1 MRHLLRVHTENCFT
15 KCGIN
20 QMGIF
25 LETIAVHHIIN
36 SRNGRAFINPIQHGG
51 QELSITLFNFKK
63 HWN

>member
-1 MRHLLRVHTENCFT
+1 MRHLLRVHTANCFT

-36 SRNGRAFINPIQHGG
+36 SRNGPAFINPIQHGG

>member
-1 MRHLLRVHTENCFT
+1 MRHLLRVDTENCFT

-51 QELSITLFNFKK
+51 QELSITQFNFKK
-63 HWN
+63 H

>member
-1 MRHLLRVHTENCFT
+1 MRHLLRVHTANCFT

-36 SRNGRAFINPIQHGG
+36 SRNGRAFINPIQL
-51 QELSITLFNFKK
+51 QKTLELVPKAC
-63 HWN
+63 

>member
-36 SRNGRAFINPIQHGG
+36 SRNGRAFINPIQDGG